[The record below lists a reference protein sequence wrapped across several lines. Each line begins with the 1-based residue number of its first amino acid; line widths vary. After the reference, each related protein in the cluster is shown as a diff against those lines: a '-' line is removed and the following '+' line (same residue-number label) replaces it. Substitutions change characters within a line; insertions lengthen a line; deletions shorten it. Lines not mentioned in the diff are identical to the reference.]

1 MRQMEGRLLNMKKK
15 IVALLIAG
23 SLCASSLAACGQ
35 TETPADTETDISTEA
50 VDDTDAPSGETDSTA
65 VASAEPSAEAE
76 TSHKAILDTN
86 PLNMFKTKRTVGLV
100 TSSGGMNDES
110 FNQSAWEGLE
120 RVVGSYGCDE
130 IYIETR
136 PGTDFTVNLEGAI
149 AKDPDLCWS
158 VGYNS
163 AEAMHAA
170 ALAHPDISFAIIDNA
185 LEDTPENMTYV
196 VFRDQEPSFLVGYIA
211 GCVTGTGKVGFVGG
225 ESNEVIEAFQSG
237 YMGGVAYSQL
247 KTGRNV
253 DVYAEYTGTF
263 SDKSKGREAASKL
276 YDQGCDIIFH
286 AAGETGL
293 GVIEVARERGL
304 YVIGADKDQ
313 SYLAPENMLTS
324 ALKYVSV
331 AIFTISGD
339 YLSGKDIGG
348 QTINLGLAE
357 NSVGISGQHT
367 LYSEDIYN
375 EAMKLREQIID
386 GTLIPPSDLTEYK
399 EFTDN
404 LE

>member
-1 MRQMEGRLLNMKKK
+1 MWQMEGRLLIMKKK
-15 IVALLIAG
+15 ITSLLIAG
-23 SLCASSLAACGQ
+23 SLCALSLAACGH
-35 TETPADTETDISTEA
+35 TEVSNEATVAETDITTEA
-50 VDDTDAPSGETDSTA
+50 VNNDAATD
-65 VASAEPSAEAE
+65 E

-86 PLNMFKTKRTVGLV
+86 PISMFKTKRTVGLV

-130 IYIETR
+130 IYAETQ
-136 PGTDFTVNLEGAI
+136 PGTEIADNLESVI
-149 AKDPDLCWS
+149 ARDPDLCWS
-158 VGYNS
+158 VGYRS
-163 AEAMHAA
+163 ADAMNAA
-170 ALAHPDISFAIIDNA
+170 ALAHPEISFAIVDNA
-185 LEDTPENMTYV
+185 LENTPDNMTCV
-196 VFRDQEPSFLVGYIA
+196 VFRDQEPAFLVGYIA
-211 GCVTGTGKVGFVGG
+211 GCVTETGKVGFVGG

-247 KTGRNV
+247 KTGKNV
-253 DVYAEYTGTF
+253 DVCAEYAGTF
-263 SDKSKGREAASKL
+263 SDKAKGREAAAKL
-276 YDQGCDIIFH
+276 YDQGCDIVFH

-375 EAMKLREQIID
+375 EAMELREQIID